1 MCFVDRYLCVDF
13 VVELVSKNEKRTLVY
28 EVLMNLKRW
37 VVVVFIRL
45 GLESCGFCYW
55 ICL

>member
-1 MCFVDRYLCVDF
+1 MFFVDRYLCVDF
-13 VVELVSKNEKRTLVY
+13 VVELVSKNEKRTLIY

-45 GLESCGFCYW
+45 G
-55 ICL
+55 